1 MSDDN
6 KTFMVFTKYH
16 QNILTLISKAGL
28 EFNESTVKEIA
39 EGSLKVSGIGSVK
52 VKQMKQDYDTYMASV
67 TSYNPSIST
76 RDRIQIQNPTIFAES
91 FSVDGETLYQA
102 QTAATRFYGT
112 TQSLVFGDKITIQN
126 PALYN
131 LLGYSVLNKHNRF
144 QEVEIEEGTRLR
156 DYVVE
161 VISDSNGEF
170 DSSEL
175 KATLLDYGRINP
187 GINPYAIL
195 PEDTIVKMPPHG
207 KVASTV
213 FNVGASQDFLRSNL
227 SIVRGQAYSSFIA
240 SAVSK
245 ELINDV
251 IQRFGAKVYYLT
263 PKELE
268 AYEATLQGKIT
279 FEYLCSIDE
288 NVSAYLEWADGK
300 HFMSKGLFKALKAL
314 LVQGRT
320 YTFANA
326 NIVKKIQ
333 AKVNKLGARLN
344 AYRKLFNKFFGKLK
358 KDGWKKAFEFLCTK
372 EFLGEK
378 GKKRD

>member
-1 MSDDN
+1 MERLC
-6 KTFMVFTKYH
+6 TKLRL
-16 QNILTLISKAGL
+16 QQQD
-28 EFNESTVKEIA
+28 STEP
-39 EGSLKVSGIGSVK
+39 LKVWF
-52 VKQMKQDYDTYMASV
+52 SV
-67 TSYNPSIST
+67 TKSPSKTQRCI
-76 RDRIQIQNPTIFAES
+76 IF
-91 FSVDGETLYQA
+91 
-102 QTAATRFYGT
+102 
-112 TQSLVFGDKITIQN
+112 
-126 PALYN
+126 
-131 LLGYSVLNKHNRF
+131 LGYSVLNKHNRF

-251 IQRFGAKVYYLT
+251 IQRFGA
-263 PKELE
+263 
-268 AYEATLQGKIT
+268 QGVLPYSKRIG
-279 FEYLCSIDE
+279 SI
-288 NVSAYLEWADGK
+288 
-300 HFMSKGLFKALKAL
+300 
-314 LVQGRT
+314 
-320 YTFANA
+320 
-326 NIVKKIQ
+326 
-333 AKVNKLGARLN
+333 
-344 AYRKLFNKFFGKLK
+344 
-358 KDGWKKAFEFLCTK
+358 
-372 EFLGEK
+372 
-378 GKKRD
+378 